1 MPTETINH
9 HIIIT
14 DEEKTMIVNA
24 LCFYN
29 AFNTFPSEELDEN
42 EQEQWKLCFKED
54 NRNSGR
60 EGLVDMLATKIA
72 NSN

>member
-14 DEEKTMIVNA
+14 DEEQNMIVNA
-24 LCFYN
+24 LAFFNQFYKYTG
-29 AFNTFPSEELDEN
+29 AGYRKETIEEWQDVANDTNLDA
-42 EQEQWKLCFKED
+42 
-54 NRNSGR
+54 
-60 EGLVDMLATKIA
+60 VDVLATKIA